1 MSDGIILLGHGSR
14 REEANEEIRTIAAMV
29 ASKKQADFYETAF
42 LSLTQP
48 DLTEAAARL
57 VQKGVKRI
65 LITPVFLVTGN
76 HIARDIPEEIVKL
89 KAGYPK
95 IEFVMSGHVGTH
107 PGVAEIVKERIQE
120 ALGKS

>member
-29 ASKKQADFYETAF
+29 ASGKQAAFYETAF

-48 DLTEAAARL
+48 NLPEAAARL

-65 LITPVFLVTGN
+65 MITPVFLVTGN
-76 HIARDIPEEIVKL
+76 HIARDIPEEIAKL

-95 IEFVMSGHVGTH
+95 IEFVMSGHIGTH
-107 PGVAEIVKERIQE
+107 PDVAE
-120 ALGKS
+120 

>member
-29 ASKKQADFYETAF
+29 ASQKQADFYETAF

-48 DLTEAAARL
+48 DLPEAAARL

-76 HIARDIPEEIVKL
+76 HIARDIPEEITKL
-89 KAGYPK
+89 KAVYSE
-95 IEFVMSGHVGTH
+95 IEFVMSGHIGTH

-120 ALGKS
+120 ALSQS